1 MSDASQ
7 PLPASKALAVI
18 GAGAWGTTLAV
29 LLARTAL
36 NGEVILWARRPEF
49 AEQLRK
55 ARENRPYLP
64 GLALPETLRVTSAL
78 EEVETRALF
87 IAVPSK
93 GLRYVMEQLPR
104 VPTLICCAKGLELGS
119 FKRFSEVLGEYQP
132 DAALAALSGPNLA
145 KEIAAGLPAS
155 ATVASGSAALAEA
168 VQGWLSGPT
177 FRVYTSH
184 DIIGVEVSGAL
195 KNVIALAAGMCDGL
209 GLGDNAKA
217 TIITRGLAEIV
228 RLGTHLG
235 GEMQTFYGLA
245 GLGDLVAT
253 CSSPGSRNHSAGV
266 RLAQGATLAD
276 LERDKLNAEG
286 IPTVRAVVT
295 YAEREGLELPISAEV
310 YRVIFEKKS
319 PRQALHDLMTRGTKA
334 EWE

>member
-1 MSDASQ
+1 MSDAAQKTS
-7 PLPASKALAVI
+7 SKLAVV

-29 LLARTAL
+29 LLAQVNSEQNIT
-36 NGEVILWARRPEF
+36 LWARRPEF
-49 AEQLRK
+49 AQKLREE
-55 ARENRPYLP
+55 RENRTYLP
-64 GLALPETLRVTSAL
+64 GLALPANIHVTSDL
-78 EEVETRALF
+78 EEVENAQTF
-87 IAVPSK
+87 IVVPSK
-93 GLRYVMEQLPR
+93 GLRAVMERLPA
-104 VPTLICCAKGLELGS
+104 VPALICCAKGLELGT

-155 ATVASGSAALAEA
+155 ATVASKNVTLTHE
-168 VQGWLSGPT
+168 VQRSLSGPT
-177 FRVYTSH
+177 FRVYSSR
-184 DIIGVEVSGAL
+184 DLIGVEVSGAL

-209 GLGDNAKA
+209 SLGDNAKA

-245 GLGDLVAT
+245 GLGDVVAT
-253 CSSPGSRNHSAGV
+253 CSSSGSRNHTAGERV
-266 RLAQGATLAD
+266 ARGHTLAD

-286 IPTVRAVVT
+286 IPTVRAVVD
-295 YAEREGLELPISAEV
+295 YAQKEGLELPISQEV
-310 YRVIFEKKS
+310 YRVVFEQKS

-334 EWE
+334 EW

>member
-7 PLPASKALAVI
+7 ISNLAVV

-29 LLARTAL
+29 LLARVNPEQKIT
-36 NGEVILWARRPEF
+36 LWARRPEF

-55 ARENRPYLP
+55 ARENRTYLP
-64 GLALPETLRVTSAL
+64 GLTLPENVSVTSDL
-78 EEVETRALF
+78 REVGGARTF
-87 IAVPSK
+87 IVVPSK
-93 GLRYVMEQLPR
+93 GLRAVMEALPA
-104 VPTLICCAKGLELGS
+104 VPALICCAKGLELGS
-119 FKRFSEVLGEYQP
+119 LERFSEVLGEYQP
-132 DAALAALSGPNLA
+132 GAALAALSGPNLA

-155 ATVASGSAALAEA
+155 ATVASKDEGLTEE
-168 VQGWLSGPT
+168 VQQRLSGPT
-177 FRVYTSH
+177 FRVYTSR
-184 DIIGVEVSGAL
+184 DIVGVEVSGAL

-228 RLGTHLG
+228 RLGTHMG

-245 GLGDLVAT
+245 GLGDVVAT
-253 CSSPGSRNHSAGV
+253 CSSSGSRNHTAGE
-266 RLAQGATLAD
+266 RIARGDTLAD

-286 IPTVRAVVT
+286 IPTVRAVVA
-295 YAEREGLELPISAEV
+295 YAQTEGLELPISQEV
-310 YRVIFEKKS
+310 YRVVFEEKS

-334 EWE
+334 EW